1 MNAVELTTGP
11 IFPGI
16 PCEPCFP
23 FLPCKKIDYNSIN
36 LKLHI
41 FNFLENV
48 HSELLTSSLKLP
60 LPLVKEATN
69 QHLLF
74 SVQ

>member
-23 FLPCKKIDYNSIN
+23 FLPSKKKIIYQ
-36 LKLHI
+36 
-41 FNFLENV
+41 
-48 HSELLTSSLKLP
+48 
-60 LPLVKEATN
+60 A
-69 QHLLF
+69 
-74 SVQ
+74 

>member
-48 HSELLTSSLKLP
+48 HSELLTFLYFLRNILQKITDSSK
-60 LPLVKEATN
+60 
-69 QHLLF
+69 
-74 SVQ
+74 SD

>member
-23 FLPCKKIDYNSIN
+23 FLPWKKIDYNSIN
-36 LKLHI
+36 LKLNI

-48 HSELLTSSLKLP
+48 HSELLTFLYFLRNILQKITDSSK
-60 LPLVKEATN
+60 
-69 QHLLF
+69 
-74 SVQ
+74 SD

>member
-23 FLPCKKIDYNSIN
+23 FLPSKKKKDYI
-36 LKLHI
+36 
-41 FNFLENV
+41 
-48 HSELLTSSLKLP
+48 SSL
-60 LPLVKEATN
+60 T
-69 QHLLF
+69 F
-74 SVQ
+74 SIFAKCSKWTLTFPYFLRNILRKIIDSSNLISF